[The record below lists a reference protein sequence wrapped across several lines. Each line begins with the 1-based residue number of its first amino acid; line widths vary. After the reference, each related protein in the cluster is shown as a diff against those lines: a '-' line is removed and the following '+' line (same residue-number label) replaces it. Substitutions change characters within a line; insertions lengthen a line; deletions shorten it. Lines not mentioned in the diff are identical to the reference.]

1 MSVREFTHRLVG
13 AVFGVLLLAS
23 TFAAGE
29 ARGQAAVTYDLN
41 SQRYG
46 GEFTIP
52 LNKSQILRVGTP
64 YAELR
69 VGNPDIADVLP
80 LTNQNVYILGKSP
93 GSTSLSILAPS
104 RDPIVIIDLL
114 VTYDV
119 EGIKRRIFELMPDE
133 AIEVRGAGDAVILS
147 GTVTSANAAANAATI
162 ADRFAPGKVTNL
174 LQVSGSQQVMLAVR
188 FAEVKRSVVKELG
201 LNSLLKIDGNDADI
215 TFATGRLL
223 TDPAGPLGDIFG
235 TVGLTNLIIGDMT
248 IEAILDAL
256 EEKGVVKTL
265 AEPNLVAL
273 SGETAS
279 FLAGGEFPIPV
290 AQGDTTEDP
299 GEPEEGDEFARGAIT
314 IEFKKFGVGL
324 SFTPTVIGEDLINL
338 KVAPEVSA
346 LDFSVARRV
355 NDTVVPGLT
364 TRRASTTVELRDG
377 QSFAIAGLL
386 QNDFSDTIR
395 SFPFLGDL
403 PIIGALFRST
413 QYQRGETELVIV
425 VTPHLAKPA
434 TGPDSLALPTDN
446 FVPPSETSLFLF
458 GMTEGWSSG
467 RPQKKPA
474 GEEGGAIISA
484 RPPGG
489 LDGGYGHIIQ

>member
-1 MSVREFTHRLVG
+1 MSVREYSNTLVG

-29 ARGQAAVTYDLN
+29 ARGQAVVTYDLN
-41 SQRYG
+41 AQRYG

-52 LNKSQILRVGTP
+52 LNKSQILRVGVP
-64 YAELR
+64 FAELR
-69 VGNPDIADVLP
+69 VGNPEIADVLP

-93 GSTSLSILAPS
+93 GSTSLTILAPS

-114 VTYDV
+114 VTYDI

-147 GTVTSANAAANAATI
+147 GTVTSANAAANAATL
-162 ADRFAPGKVTNL
+162 AERFAPGKVTNL

-201 LNSLLKIDGNDADI
+201 LNSLLTIDGSDANF
-215 TFATGRLL
+215 TFRSGRLL
-223 TDPAGPLGDIFG
+223 TTPPSVLGDIFG
-235 TVGLTNLIIGDMT
+235 TIGITDLIIGDMT

-265 AEPNLVAL
+265 AEPNLIAL

-290 AQGDTTEDP
+290 SDSDG
-299 GEPEEGDEFARGAIT
+299 GEGGISV
-314 IEFKKFGVGL
+314 EFKQFGVSL
-324 SFTPTVIGEDLINL
+324 SFTPTVIGKDLINL
-338 KVAPEVSA
+338 KVSPEVSV
-346 LDFSVARRV
+346 LDFSVARQIGQEF
-355 NDTVVPGLT
+355 VPGLL

-395 SFPFLGDL
+395 SIPFLGDL

-425 VTPHLAKPA
+425 VTPHLVKPA
-434 TGPDSLALPTDN
+434 VGPDALALPTDN
-446 FVPPSETSLFLF
+446 FVPPSEISLFLF

-467 RPQKKPA
+467 RPRKKAPS
-474 GEEGGAIISA
+474 GEEDGAIISA

>member
-1 MSVREFTHRLVG
+1 MSAREFTNRLVG

-46 GEFTIP
+46 GEFMIP

-64 YAELR
+64 FAELR
-69 VGNPDIADVLP
+69 VGNPEIADVLP

-104 RDPIVIIDLL
+104 RDPIAIIDLL

-119 EGIKRRIFELMPDE
+119 EGIKRRIFDLMPDE
-133 AIEVRGAGDAVILS
+133 AIEVRGAGDAIILS
-147 GTVTSANAAANAATI
+147 GTVTSSTAAASAATI
-162 ADRFAPGKVTNL
+162 ADSFAPGKVTNL

-201 LNSLLKIDGNDADI
+201 LNTLLKIDGNDADI
-215 TFATGRLL
+215 TFSTGRLL
-223 TDPAGPLGDIFG
+223 TDPPGSLGDIFG
-235 TVGLTNLIIGDMT
+235 TLGLTNLIIGDMT

-273 SGETAS
+273 SGETAE

-290 AQGDTTEDP
+290 AQSDTSKSE
-299 GEPEEGDEFARGAIT
+299 GEEFARGAIT
-314 IEFKKFGVGL
+314 IEFKQFGVGL

-346 LDFSVARRV
+346 LDFSVARRI
-355 NDTVVPGLT
+355 NEELVPGLT

-386 QNDFSDTIR
+386 QNDFSDNIR
-395 SFPFLGDL
+395 SVPFLGDL
-403 PIIGALFRST
+403 PIIGALFRSS

-434 TGPDSLALPTDN
+434 AGPDALALPTDN
-446 FVPPSETSLFLF
+446 FVPPSEIGLFLF

-474 GEEGGAIISA
+474 DGEEGGAIISS

-489 LDGGYGHIIQ
+489 LDGSYGHIIQ

>member
-46 GEFTIP
+46 GEFIIP

-69 VGNPDIADVLP
+69 VGNPEIADVLP

-162 ADRFAPGKVTNL
+162 AERFAPDKVTNL

-223 TDPAGPLGDIFG
+223 TDPPGSLGDIFG

-273 SGETAS
+273 SGETAE

-290 AQGDTTEDP
+290 AQGNTTTSGSGD
-299 GEPEEGDEFARGAIT
+299 DEFSGGGIT
-314 IEFKKFGVGL
+314 IEFKQFGVSL
-324 SFTPTVIGEDLINL
+324 AFTPTVIGEDLINL
-338 KVAPEVSA
+338 KVAPEVST
-346 LDFSVARRV
+346 LDFSVARRI
-355 NDTVVPGLT
+355 NETIVPGLI

-434 TGPDSLALPTDN
+434 VGPDALALPTDN
-446 FVPPSETSLFLF
+446 FVPPSEMSLFLF

-467 RPQKKPA
+467 RPRKKPA